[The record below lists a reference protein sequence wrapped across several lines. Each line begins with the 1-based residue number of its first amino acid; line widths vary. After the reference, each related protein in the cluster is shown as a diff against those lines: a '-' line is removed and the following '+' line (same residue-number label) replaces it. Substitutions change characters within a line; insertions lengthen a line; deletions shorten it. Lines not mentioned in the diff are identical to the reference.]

1 MRVATGSP
9 SRRGPAPWWR
19 RLAGALRADLSSA
32 GQSIVGLAINS
43 STSLV
48 AGLILGSMQGTFAVF
63 PGLLVMVPAA
73 IGLRG
78 NVFSAL
84 GSRISTS
91 IHAGDYRASLRLGS
105 VMGDNAGASLM
116 LTAVTSLALAVIA
129 AAVSVVFGVDGQVS
143 VLSLVT
149 ISIVGGLLA
158 SAVVLVITL
167 ALVAVAVRQEWDL
180 DDLVAPVV
188 STFGDVVTVPALWLA
203 TFLVGTAVW
212 ATLEALVLA
221 ALALAVGALGWW
233 SAHGRIRRIMRESV
247 PVLLVAGTL
256 SALAGLVLEKQMATF
271 EAFGALLV
279 LAPAF
284 VSSAGA
290 LGGLLASSL
299 ASGLHLGT
307 IDPTPRPS
315 GAVWREVRILAL
327 AAVPVFVF
335 NGAGANFVS
344 MLHGDTSPGLGLMV
358 AAALLG
364 AVGAVA
370 FVVVIAYYGSIVA
383 VRFGVDPDTYGIPT
397 VTSSVDF
404 VGAVALILAV
414 SALGITR

>member
-1 MRVATGSP
+1 VRVATRPP

-19 RLAGALRADLSSA
+19 RLAVALKADLSSA
-32 GQSIVGLAINS
+32 SQSIVGLAINS
-43 STSLV
+43 STSLI
-48 AGLILGSMQGTFAVF
+48 AGLILGSMQETFAIF

-91 IHAGDYRASLRLGS
+91 IHAGDYRASIRLGS
-105 VMGDNAGASLM
+105 VMGDNAVASLL
-116 LTAVTSLALAVIA
+116 LTAIMSFGLAVVA
-129 AAVSVVFGVDGQVS
+129 AGLSVVFGVEGDVS
-143 VLSLVT
+143 VLSLAT
-149 ISIVGGLLA
+149 ISIVGGVLA
-158 SAVVLVITL
+158 SVVVLVVTM
-167 ALVAVAVRQEWDL
+167 ALVAVAVRAEWDL

-188 STFGDVVTVPALWLA
+188 STFGDVITVPALWLA
-203 TFLVGTAVW
+203 TFLVGTGVR
-212 ATLEALVLA
+212 ATVEGLVLSL
-221 ALALAVGALGWW
+221 LALAAGAVGWW
-233 SAHGRIRRIMRESV
+233 SAHGRVRRIMRESV
-247 PVLLVAGTL
+247 PVLMVAGIL
-256 SALAGLVLEKQMATF
+256 SALAGLVLQTQMGTF
-271 EAFGALLV
+271 KAFGALLV

-307 IDPTPRPS
+307 IEPTPRPS

-327 AAVPVFVF
+327 AAVPVFIF
-335 NGAGANFVS
+335 NGAGAHFLSLV
-344 MLHGDTSPGLGLMV
+344 HGDTSPGLGLMV

-404 VGAVALILAV
+404 VGAVALVLAV
-414 SALGITR
+414 SALGIA

>member
-1 MRVATGSP
+1 V
-9 SRRGPAPWWR
+9 PWWR
-19 RLAGALRADLSSA
+19 RLIGALRADLSTAS
-32 GQSIVGLAINS
+32 QSIAGLAINS

-48 AGLILGSMQGTFAVF
+48 AGLILGSMTGTFEQF

-84 GSRISTS
+84 GSRVSTS
-91 IHAGDYRASLRLGS
+91 IHAGDYRPSLRLGS
-105 VMGDNAGASLM
+105 VMGDNAAASLM
-116 LTAVTSLALAVIA
+116 LTAVTSFALALVS
-129 AAVSVVFGVDGQVS
+129 AAVAIAFGVAGDVS
-143 VLSLVT
+143 VFSLVT

-167 ALVAVAVRQEWDL
+167 ALVAAAVRAEWDL

-188 STFGDVVTVPALWLA
+188 STFGDVATVPALWLA
-203 TFLVGTAVW
+203 ALIVGTGARATVEGAVLGLI
-212 ATLEALVLA
+212 ALA
-221 ALALAVGALGWW
+221 AGAVGWM
-233 SAHGRIRRIMRESV
+233 SAHERVRRIMRESV
-247 PVLLVAGTL
+247 PVLILAGTL
-256 SALAGLVLEKQMATF
+256 SALAGLVLEKQMGTF
-271 EAFGALLV
+271 QAFGALLI

-290 LGGLLASSL
+290 LGGLLAASL

-307 IDPTPRPS
+307 IDPSARPAA
-315 GAVWREVRILAL
+315 AVWREARILAL
-327 AAVPVFVF
+327 AAVPVYVF
-335 NGAGANFVS
+335 NGAGAHTIAVFV
-344 MLHGDTSPGLGLMV
+344 GDTSPGPGMMV

-370 FVVVIAYYGSIVA
+370 FVVAIAYYGSIAA

-404 VGAVALILAV
+404 VGAVALVLAV
-414 SALGITR
+414 SALGIIS

>member
-1 MRVATGSP
+1 VRVAKGPP

-19 RLAGALRADLSSA
+19 RLGGALRSDLSTAS
-32 GQSIVGLAINS
+32 QSIAGLAINS

-48 AGLILGSMQGTFAVF
+48 AGLILGSMQDTFEVF

-91 IHAGDYRASLRLGS
+91 IHAGDYRASLRLGT
-105 VMGDNAGASLM
+105 VLGDNAAVSLL
-116 LTAVTSLALAVIA
+116 LTAVMSLALSFIA
-129 AAVSVVFGVDGQVS
+129 AAMAVAFGLAGDVSVFN
-143 VLSLVT
+143 LAT

-158 SAVVLVITL
+158 SAIVLVITL
-167 ALVAVAVRQEWDL
+167 VLVAMAVRAEWDL

-203 TFLVGTAVW
+203 TFIVGTGAR
-212 ATLEALVLA
+212 ATIEGTVLA
-221 ALALAVGALGWW
+221 TLALAAGAVGWW
-233 SAHGRIRRIMRESV
+233 SRHERIRRIMRESV
-247 PVLLVAGTL
+247 PILMVAGTL
-256 SALAGLVLEKQMATF
+256 SALAGLVLEKRMSTF
-271 EAFGALLV
+271 AVFGALLV

-307 IDPTPRPS
+307 IDPSARPAA
-315 GAVWREVRILAL
+315 AVWREVRILAL
-327 AAVPVFVF
+327 AAVPVYIF
-335 NGAGANFVS
+335 NGAGAHFLGV
-344 MLHGDTSPGLGLMV
+344 LTGEASPGLGLMV
-358 AAALLG
+358 AASLLG

-404 VGAVALILAV
+404 VGAVALVLAV
-414 SALGITR
+414 AALGIVV